1 MHALFQKGKKNHRIT
16 GEWVEN
22 RIKRIEVDTTEGCQ
36 KLPQSG
42 WARPKI
48 SLLVLKSGRATS
60 LFNKDQAK
68 REWVRAHQAPTPL
81 LHEQALN
88 IV

>member
-42 WARPKI
+42 WARPKVI
-48 SLLVLKSGRATS
+48 PPVVQSG
-60 LFNKDQAK
+60 
-68 REWVRAHQAPTPL
+68 WAHVPFQ
-81 LHEQALN
+81 
-88 IV
+88 